1 MMGPTHK
8 LVGGSTAFVATTA
21 VGAPAV
27 VVVIAVISAVV
38 ASPMPDQAEKV
49 LHLRHRRLTHR
60 PSVQMAFF
68 GAWGLAGSVL
78 APQFVGLIAVMA
90 ASLAAGCVMHSVADS
105 MTVEKDGIQLL
116 WPLSRRGYHLLPWSL
131 RVWVGTK
138 SRSEKLFVV
147 VWCAFVLIYAYAH
160 FRSHISAR

>member
-21 VGAPAV
+21 AGMPMTVVVGA
-27 VVVIAVISAVV
+27 VICATV
-38 ASPMPDQAEKV
+38 ASPMPDHAEKV
-49 LHLRHRRLTHR
+49 FHLRHRRLTHR
-60 PSVQMAFF
+60 PSVQLAFF
-68 GAWGLAGSVL
+68 AVWGLAGVVL
-78 APQFVGLIAVMA
+78 VPQFAGLIVVMA
-90 ASLAAGCVMHSVADS
+90 ASLTVGCVMHSVADS

-138 SRSEKLFVV
+138 SRSEKVFVV
-147 VWCAFVLIYAYAH
+147 IWCAFVLIYAYAR
-160 FRSHISAR
+160 FRSRIYA